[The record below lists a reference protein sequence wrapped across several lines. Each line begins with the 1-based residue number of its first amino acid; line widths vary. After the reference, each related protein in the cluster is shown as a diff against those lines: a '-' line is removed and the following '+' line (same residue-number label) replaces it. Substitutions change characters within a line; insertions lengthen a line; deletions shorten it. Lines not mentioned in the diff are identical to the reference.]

1 MLSMRQIVA
10 VLGGGVFGVGFS
22 GILYAIPT
30 FHDAGPVLLI
40 SCGAAGLGL
49 GFIVAALVSGN

>member
-1 MLSMRQIVA
+1 MRQIVA
-10 VLGGGVFGVGFS
+10 VLGGGVFGLGFS
-22 GILYAIPT
+22 GILYSIPT

-49 GFIVAALVSGN
+49 GLIVAALVSRD